1 MQLSFWIPLIIIGI
15 FILSSAIKILQE
27 YERGVVFRLGR
38 VVGVKGPGLVLIIPI
53 IDRLVKVSLRIVT
66 MDIPPQDVI
75 TKDNV
80 SVKINAVVYFRV
92 VDPVKAVVSVENYIY
107 ATSQLAQTT
116 LRSVCGEVE
125 LDEIL
130 AHRERINSR
139 IQTILDKMTDPWGI
153 KISAVEVKH
162 IDLPQEMQRAM
173 ARQAEAER
181 ERRAKITL
189 AEAEFQASK
198 RLKEAAD
205 ILAQNPIT
213 VQLRFLQ
220 TVSELATEKT
230 ATLIF
235 PLPIELLRFTEM
247 AKASLPRPLEKRSD
261 EENQKP
267 DETKKNIAK
276 QKQEEEEKKEERKEE
291 EKSGKA

>member
-1 MQLSFWIPLIIIGI
+1 MQNLSFWLPIVIIAV

-27 YERGVVFRLGR
+27 YERGVIFRLGR
-38 VVGVKGPGLVLIIPI
+38 LAGVKGPGLVLIIPI
-53 IDRLVKVSLRIVT
+53 IDRMVKVSLRIIT

-92 VDPVKAVVSVENYIY
+92 VDPAKAIVAVENYIY

-116 LRSVCGEVE
+116 LRSVCGEAE
-125 LDEIL
+125 LDDIL
-130 AHRERINSR
+130 AHREKINMQ
-139 IQTILDKMTDPWGI
+139 IQNILDRMTESWGI

-162 IDLPQEMQRAM
+162 IDLPHEMQRAM

-189 AEAEFQASK
+189 AEAEYQAAQ

-205 ILAQNPIT
+205 MLAQNPIT
-213 VQLRFLQ
+213 IQLRFLQ

-230 ATLIF
+230 ATLVF
-235 PLPIELLRFTEM
+235 PIPIELFKFLD
-247 AKASLPRPLEKRSD
+247 L
-261 EENQKP
+261 Q
-267 DETKKNIAK
+267 KKNSPA
-276 QKQEEEEKKEERKEE
+276 Q
-291 EKSGKA
+291 S

>member
-1 MQLSFWIPLIIIGI
+1 M
-15 FILSSAIKILQE
+15 
-27 YERGVVFRLGR
+27 
-38 VVGVKGPGLVLIIPI
+38 
-53 IDRLVKVSLRIVT
+53 VKVSLRIIT

-92 VDPVKAVVSVENYIY
+92 VDPAKAIVAVENFIY

-116 LRSVCGEVE
+116 LRSVCGEAE
-125 LDEIL
+125 LDDIL
-130 AHRERINSR
+130 AHREKINLK
-139 IQTILDKMTDPWGI
+139 IQSILDRMTESWGI

-189 AEAEFQASK
+189 AEAEFQAAQ

-205 ILAQNPIT
+205 MLAQNPIT
-213 VQLRFLQ
+213 IQLRFLQ

-230 ATLIF
+230 ATLVL
-235 PLPIELLRFTEM
+235 PVPIELFKFL
-247 AKASLPRPLEKRSD
+247 D
-261 EENQKP
+261 IQQKK
-267 DETKKNIAK
+267 DSS
-276 QKQEEEEKKEERKEE
+276 QQ
-291 EKSGKA
+291 S

>member
-1 MQLSFWIPLIIIGI
+1 M
-15 FILSSAIKILQE
+15 
-27 YERGVVFRLGR
+27 
-38 VVGVKGPGLVLIIPI
+38 
-53 IDRLVKVSLRIVT
+53 VKVSLRIIT
-66 MDIPPQDVI
+66 MDIPAQDVI

-92 VDPVKAVVSVENYIY
+92 VDPAKAIVAVENFIY

-116 LRSVCGEVE
+116 LRSVCGEAE
-125 LDEIL
+125 LDDIL
-130 AHRERINSR
+130 AHREKINLK
-139 IQTILDKMTDPWGI
+139 IQSILDRMTESWGI

-189 AEAEFQASK
+189 AEAEFQAAQ

-205 ILAQNPIT
+205 MLAQNPIT
-213 VQLRFLQ
+213 IQLRFLQ

-230 ATLIF
+230 ATLVL
-235 PLPIELLRFTEM
+235 PLPIELFKFL
-247 AKASLPRPLEKRSD
+247 D
-261 EENQKP
+261 IQQKK
-267 DETKKNIAK
+267 DSS
-276 QKQEEEEKKEERKEE
+276 QQ
-291 EKSGKA
+291 S

>member
-1 MQLSFWIPLIIIGI
+1 MMELSVLLPILIIGA

-38 VVGVKGPGLVLIIPI
+38 LVGVRGPGLVLIIPI
-53 IDRLVKVSLRIVT
+53 IDRLQKVSLRIIT

-92 VDPVKAVVSVENYIY
+92 VDPGKAIVSVENYIY

-130 AHRERINSR
+130 AHREKINTT
-139 IQTILDKMTDPWGI
+139 IQEILDRTTESWGV
-153 KISAVEVKH
+153 KISAVEIKH

-189 AEAEFQASK
+189 AEAEFQAAQK
-198 RLKEAAD
+198 LKEAAD
-205 ILAQNPIT
+205 TLAQNPIT

-230 ATLIF
+230 ATLVL
-235 PLPIELLRFTEM
+235 PVPIELFRFI
-247 AKASLPRPLEKRSD
+247 SQI
-261 EENQKP
+261 QKT
-267 DETKKNIAK
+267 D
-276 QKQEEEEKKEERKEE
+276 EKK
-291 EKSGKA
+291 A

>member
-1 MQLSFWIPLIIIGI
+1 MQTLSFWIPIIIIAI

-27 YERGVVFRLGR
+27 YERGVIFRLGR
-38 VVGVKGPGLVLIIPI
+38 LAGVKGPGLVLIIPI
-53 IDRLVKVSLRIVT
+53 IDRMVKVSLRIVT

-92 VDPVKAVVSVENYIY
+92 VDPAKAVVAVENYIY

-116 LRSVCGEVE
+116 LRSVCGEAE

-130 AHRERINSR
+130 AHRENINLK
-139 IQTILDKMTDPWGI
+139 IQSILDKMTESWGV

-162 IDLPQEMQRAM
+162 IDLPHEMQRAM

-189 AEAEFQASK
+189 AEAEYQAAQK
-198 RLKEAAD
+198 LKEAAD
-205 ILAQNPIT
+205 MLAQNPIT
-213 VQLRFLQ
+213 IQLRFLQ

-230 ATLIF
+230 ATLIL
-235 PLPIELLRFTEM
+235 PVPIELLKF
-247 AKASLPRPLEKRSD
+247 LE
-261 EENQKP
+261 
-267 DETKKNIAK
+267 THKKDT
-276 QKQEEEEKKEERKEE
+276 
-291 EKSGKA
+291 SSTS

>member
-247 AKASLPRPLEKRSD
+247 AKASLPFL
-261 EENQKP
+261 
-267 DETKKNIAK
+267 
-276 QKQEEEEKKEERKEE
+276 
-291 EKSGKA
+291 